1 MLSLIAGATVGVAKN
16 INPVVV
22 RMPCRPHPTAP
33 SIKLGMQGSDWIDGL
48 GMINDE
54 LDGSSPTVILMAS
67 SWALK
72 FFPGPEGP
80 DQWDGFVLRH
90 KDLLDS
96 LASKGA
102 VLVTGAGNG
111 QSPRVDGVPGRY
123 GKPGLGSAHV
133 PSLLVVGGLY
143 ADGVTG
149 IWGDSEP
156 ASGVPHVYAPGKNMI
171 SLDGDK
177 SFWKPETSNGLL
189 STSGTSCSAAL
200 TAGLAAYYIRLAQLG
215 LIESGTSPQAIKDL
229 IVKTSWSRKDIFDL
243 PRPGIWNGAD
253 VVSPANEWTP
263 NTLSGRA
270 LFGRKFYA

>member
-1 MLSLIAGATVGVAKN
+1 MLSLVAGATVGVAKN
-16 INPVVV
+16 INPIVV
-22 RMPCRPHPTAP
+22 RMPCRAHPNGVKKA
-33 SIKLGMQGSDWIDGL
+33 MQGSDWIDGL
-48 GMINDE
+48 GMINDQ

-67 SWALK
+67 SWNLN

-80 DQWDGFVLRH
+80 EQWDGFVLRH
-90 KDLLDS
+90 KELLDS

-102 VLVTGAGNG
+102 ILVTGTGNG
-111 QSPRVDGVPGRY
+111 HSARVDGVPGRY

-156 ASGVPHVYAPGKNMI
+156 ESGVPHVYAPGKNMI

-177 SFWKPETSNGLL
+177 SFWKPELNNGLL

-200 TAGLAAYYIRLAQLG
+200 TAGLAAYYIGLAQRG
-215 LIESGTSPQAIKDL
+215 LVDSGTTPQAIKDL
-229 IVKTSWSRKDIFDL
+229 IVKSSWSRKDIFGL

-253 VVSPANEWTP
+253 VVSPAQEWTP
-263 NTLSGRA
+263 NSARRRS
-270 LFGRKFYA
+270 LFGRRAYV